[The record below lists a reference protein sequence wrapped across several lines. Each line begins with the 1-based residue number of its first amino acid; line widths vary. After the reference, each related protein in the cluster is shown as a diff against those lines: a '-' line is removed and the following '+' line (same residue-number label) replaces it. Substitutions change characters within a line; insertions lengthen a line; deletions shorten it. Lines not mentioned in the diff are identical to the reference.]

1 MGSRCDI
8 LAGMPQSSIPSASV
22 SEGERI
28 GERRRVLLLTY
39 RAAAAREYSDNMN
52 ALIQGG
58 HSLSLAFIHDDD
70 GAPPECLARYRLDPS
85 QVKNASRATRLRRFL
100 RLKALHRRVAGR
112 DRRQLIEQITVA
124 KYDPKF
130 KRLMRQADLVFAL
143 DEQADYWERWADY
156 FAPGTP
162 FFSASAATKVM
173 TEQLWRDRC
182 ATMMSAALL
191 GDPSELTA
199 VGALADH
206 LQSRDSGPL
215 RLPGSLPSRMVQD
228 LAAQLARSRGSAPAY
243 AVLLELAEIDRGMP
257 PGEVDPIVKAAL
269 TYLEL
274 ALHGVSSSSVQSVC
288 AAAMSAAEEAL
299 RDKDSDRAAR
309 FARLTLALLLHRELH
324 SDGLR
329 SEMVADP
336 VRYLQPWCRSGVFR
350 VIEARGRGGASA
362 HPAARR
368 TGRVVVL
375 PGVYPLRD
383 QAWVVAARAI
393 PGAEVDVLNMR
404 KHASVFRGME
414 LDDRAIADL
423 LEPDRS
429 PQWQQIEP
437 ALAVLAQAEVVIA
450 DWSDPGAVW
459 ASCNAPEAAQLIVRF
474 HGVDVLSGWIHLL
487 DWSRVDDIVFP
498 APHMQDLVV
507 QILGHRI
514 EHARLHVI
522 PNYIDRSKFK
532 RPKRHEA
539 QRTLALVGWAQRVK
553 DPVWALEVLEE
564 LLKHDRSWRLLL
576 VGRQFASFPSASGLR
591 YQREFARRLADRGL
605 KDHVEIRGFT
615 SSLHELYEEVGFVL
629 SCSRREGYG
638 IAFAEGVASGAVPI
652 LRDWPIFASLDAAA
666 RTFTPDWVVVTPVQ
680 AADRIRESST
690 LENWQRAARTAQAQ
704 LLDLA
709 PSDDTLQRMRSV
721 IKLRGSAQDTL
732 GE

>member
-1 MGSRCDI
+1 M
-8 LAGMPQSSIPSASV
+8 
-22 SEGERI
+22 
-28 GERRRVLLLTY
+28 LLLSHK
-39 RAAAAREYSDNMN
+39 AAAVRDHNDNVN
-52 ALIQGG
+52 ALIQNG

-70 GAPPECLARYRLDPS
+70 GAPPGCLACYRLDPS
-85 QVKNASRATRLRRFL
+85 QVTNASRATRLRRFL
-100 RLKALHRRVAGR
+100 RLKALHRRVGGR
-112 DRRQLIEQITVA
+112 DRRQLMEQMAVA

-130 KRLMRQADLVFAL
+130 KRLMRQADLVLAL
-143 DEQADYWERWADY
+143 DEQADYWERWANY

-162 FFSASAATKVM
+162 FFGASSVTEVM
-173 TEQLWRDRC
+173 MEQLWRDRC
-182 ATMMSAALL
+182 TTMMSAALVS
-191 GDPSELTA
+191 DFVEST
-199 VGALADH
+199 VIGALADH
-206 LQSRDSGPL
+206 LKSRDPGPL

-243 AVLLELAEIDRGMP
+243 AVLLELANIDRGVRL
-257 PGEVDPIVKAAL
+257 GEVDPIVKAAL

-274 ALHGVSSSSVQSVC
+274 ALHGVTSYLVQGVC
-288 AAAMSAAEEAL
+288 TATMSAADEAL
-299 RDKDSDRAAR
+299 RDKEPDRAAR
-309 FARLTLALLLHRELH
+309 FARLALALLLHRELH
-324 SDGLR
+324 SDGLH

-336 VRYLQPWCRSGVFR
+336 VRYLEPWCRSGVFR
-350 VIEARGRGGASA
+350 AIEACRRGGAGVA
-362 HPAARR
+362 HPAAGR
-368 TGRVVVL
+368 TGRVVIL

-383 QAWVVAARAI
+383 QAWVAAARAI

-404 KHASVFRGME
+404 KYAPVFRGME

-423 LEPDRS
+423 LEPARS

-514 EHARLHVI
+514 ERARLHVF
-522 PNYIDRSKFK
+522 PNYIDVSKYQ
-532 RPKRHEA
+532 RPKRHQA

-564 LLKHDRSWRLLL
+564 LVKHDRSWRLLL
-576 VGRQFASFPSASGLR
+576 VGRQFASLPSASGQR
-591 YQREFARRLADRGL
+591 YQREFARRLADQGL
-605 KDHVEIRGFT
+605 NDHVEIRGFT
-615 SSLHELYEEVGFVL
+615 PNLDKLYEEVGFVL

-666 RTFTPDWVVVTPVQ
+666 RTFTPEWVVVTPIQ
-680 AADRIRESST
+680 AADRIRKSST
-690 LENWQRAARTAQAQ
+690 LENWERAARAAQAQ
-704 LLDLA
+704 LLDMA
-709 PSDDTLQRMRSV
+709 PSDDTLQRMRNV
-721 IKLRGSAQDTL
+721 IKLHGSAQGTL
-732 GE
+732 AE